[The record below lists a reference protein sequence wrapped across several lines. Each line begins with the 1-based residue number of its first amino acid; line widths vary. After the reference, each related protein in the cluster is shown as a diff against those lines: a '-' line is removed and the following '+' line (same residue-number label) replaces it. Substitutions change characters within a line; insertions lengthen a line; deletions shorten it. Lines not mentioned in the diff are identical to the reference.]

1 MSIFTVDK
9 LLERLAQMEDAQA
22 KVVLKKILSK
32 RHSQTEY
39 DLIASA
45 IMGLD
50 EYGRP
55 SYVCTIS
62 DNKTISYTLMEKLYH
77 SPLMQFIEPMIK
89 AAMQPDG
96 PFQTREIMM
105 LAALSVPKAYY
116 MTPQG
121 IPKTEKVMAGYILQ
135 MAGFEFVSLYDK
147 DRKMPVKVWKSKYGW
162 GQLDANTRTK
172 EVLLHMESELKKI
185 ETQKLE
191 ELTPLRLDD
200 LI

>member
-1 MSIFTVDK
+1 
-9 LLERLAQMEDAQA
+9 
-22 KVVLKKILSK
+22 
-32 RHSQTEY
+32 
-39 DLIASA
+39 
-45 IMGLD
+45 
-50 EYGRP
+50 
-55 SYVCTIS
+55 
-62 DNKTISYTLMEKLYH
+62 MEKLYQ
-77 SPLMQFIEPMIK
+77 SPLMQFTEAMIR
-89 AAMQPDG
+89 AALQADG

-116 MTPQG
+116 MTAQG

-162 GQLDANTRTK
+162 GQMDAGTRAK
-172 EVLLHMESELKKI
+172 EVMIHMQSELKKV
-185 ETQKLE
+185 EAQKLE